1 MTPPAARRI
10 AKALMLLGSP
20 QDGEALAAAR
30 ALGRLLEGAG
40 MDLHGLAALVAGEME
55 RRAAPAFTFATL
67 PPRAARKQMGFLA
80 WRPGVTEVE
89 RARLETLRARLLG
102 AKALHLAAEE
112 LEWLDALWRRVHE
125 GGAG

>member
-1 MTPPAARRI
+1 
-10 AKALMLLGSP
+10 
-20 QDGEALAAAR
+20 
-30 ALGRLLEGAG
+30 